1 MGVIMIE
8 QYILGIL
15 KEYNIN
21 DEEVLANTPKRVDK
35 AFREQWQSLLT
46 PPPKLAF
53 FECIEGQKVII
64 SDIFFTST
72 CEHHLMPFF
81 GYCDIELVSSG
92 ITLGLSKFNR
102 LVQYF
107 SAKPT
112 IQEKFTKELYDFL
125 LEKLKP
131 NYLKIT
137 IKAEHTCVKLRG
149 IKDRCSNTTTIME
162 YKK

>member
-1 MGVIMIE
+1 MIE
-8 QYILGIL
+8 KHVSEIL
-15 KEYNIN
+15 KEYKIE
-21 DEEVLANTPKRVDK
+21 DEEVLSNTPKRVDK
-35 AFREQWQSLLT
+35 AFKELWAALLT

-53 FECIEGQKVII
+53 FECVEGQKVII

-81 GYCDIELVSSG
+81 GHCTIELISSG
-92 ITLGLSKFNR
+92 VSLGLSKFNR

-125 LEKLKP
+125 LEKLNPK
-131 NYLKIT
+131 YLKIT

-149 IKDRCSNTTTIME
+149 IKDRCSNTTTVME